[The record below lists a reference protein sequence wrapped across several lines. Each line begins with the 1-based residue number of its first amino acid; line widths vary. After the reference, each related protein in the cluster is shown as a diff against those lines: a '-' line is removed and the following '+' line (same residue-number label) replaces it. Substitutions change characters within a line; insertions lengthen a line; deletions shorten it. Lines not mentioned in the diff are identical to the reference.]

1 MTSEKKTP
9 PKVSM
14 ASQAKNFFIGG
25 ISGMTATCFVIILL
39 MKLYILLGSTN

>member
-1 MTSEKKTP
+1 MSSDKKTP

-25 ISGMTATCFVIILL
+25 ISGMTATCFVNDFA
-39 MKLYILLGSTN
+39 LYYHRLGPTN

>member
-25 ISGMTATCFVIILL
+25 ISGMTATCFVMNITL
-39 MKLYILLGSTN
+39 KFNHHLGATN